1 MRRVTGQR
9 ESMEPDTNTTPQS
22 ALHNPHST
30 LPAPGARIH
39 IIGIGGIGTSGLARV
54 LQRWGYRVSG
64 SDAVASDVTAALADE
79 GIAVTIGHRAEAVTG
94 AALVVFSAAVRD
106 ENPELAAARAAGTPV
121 TKRAA
126 LLGMIANAREGLAVA
141 GTHGKSTTSAMLA
154 KICVDAGRDPSFF
167 VGAVLQDFGTNAR
180 PGAGELVVVE
190 ADEYDRSFLQ
200 LWPRVAIVTIVE
212 HDHPDVYPT
221 YQDVQ
226 AAFLAFLAQVRP
238 GGVILYS
245 ADDPGA
251 VELASRVA
259 PAPGVTIIGYGRAPK
274 AAWRI
279 VPNSA
284 GGETVLR
291 DGAPVATLTL
301 TAPGEHTR
309 RNALAA
315 LAAAAAVGIAPAVA
329 VASLAGFSGTGR
341 RFEVKGEARGITVVD
356 DYAHH
361 PTEIAV
367 NLRAAREHFPGRPVW
382 VVFQPH
388 TYSRT
393 QLLLH
398 EFAAALAPADR
409 VVLLDIYA
417 ARERD
422 TLVVSANDLAA
433 LLPDQARVLRAKG
446 PAEATALLLD
456 RQRAGD
462 LAAGAVVLTLGAGDV
477 TKIGDA
483 LLDGLRDE
491 S

>member
-1 MRRVTGQR
+1 MPRIG
-9 ESMEPDTNTTPQS
+9 NPQS
-22 ALHNPHST
+22 PPASGYPVHNPQ
-30 LPAPGARIH
+30 LPAPGAHIH

-64 SDAVASDVTAALADE
+64 SDAVASDVTAALAAE
-79 GIAVTIGHRAEAVTG
+79 GIAVTIGHRADAVAG
-94 AALVVFSAAVRD
+94 ADLVVYSAAVRD

-121 TKRAA
+121 TKRAV
-126 LLGMIANAREGLAVA
+126 LLGMIANARDGLAVA

-180 PGAGELVVVE
+180 PGDGELVVVE

-200 LWPRVAIVTIVE
+200 LSPRVAIVTTVE
-212 HDHPDVYPT
+212 HDHPDIYPT

-238 GGVILYS
+238 GGAILYS

-251 VELASRVA
+251 VALVGQVA
-259 PAPGVTIIGYGRAPK
+259 PAPGVTIIGYGRAAE

-279 VPNSA
+279 VPDGA

-291 DGAPVATLTL
+291 DSVPVATLTL
-301 TAPGEHTR
+301 TAPGEHIR

-329 VASLAGFSGTGR
+329 AVSLAGFSGTGR
-341 RFEVKGEARGITVVD
+341 RFERKGEARGITVVD

-367 NLRAAREHFPGRPVW
+367 NLRAAREHFSGRPVW
-382 VVFQPH
+382 AVFQPH

-393 QLLLH
+393 QLLLR
-398 EFAAALAPADR
+398 EFAEALALADR

-422 TLVVSANDLAA
+422 TLGVSADDLAA
-433 LLPDQARVLRAKG
+433 LLPDPARVLRAQG

-456 RQRAGD
+456 RWRAGD
-462 LAAGAVVLTLGAGDV
+462 LPAGAVVLTLGAGDV

-483 LLDGLRDE
+483 LLEGLRE
-491 S
+491 QG